1 MWHPWTETF
10 DIRVY
15 YEDTD
20 FSGRVYHVSYLRFL
34 ERGRTEWLRLR
45 GLEHREI
52 AGSSGVVFAVRNLRI
67 DYLAPALLDD
77 LLRVETQVTGF
88 RGASID
94 FVQRIFRGGK
104 ELATA
109 TVLVAAI
116 RDGKPSR
123 IPDSLRRMMAAP
135 ERG

>member
-34 ERGRTEWLRLR
+34 ERGRTEWFCLRWR
-45 GLEHREI
+45 EHREI

-94 FVQRIFRGGK
+94 FLCSGSFAAGK
-104 ELATA
+104 NSPLRRCSLRQFA
-109 TVLVAAI
+109 TVNH
-116 RDGKPSR
+116 RGSR
-123 IPDSLRRMMAAP
+123 IPCA
-135 ERG
+135 G